1 MSSTEYVKIDI
12 GEEEEHEY
20 NKDLVLWVSAGR
32 PNEGTWKLYAENQIF
47 SLLLRNTENIYNLQF
62 NLSIKTIAAK
72 RILSFSLILKS
83 SEEELNHDICG
94 IIANNIMTSSITT
107 IRDSEKLRQDRL
119 RYHRRRQQSR
129 QPWGSY

>member
-1 MSSTEYVKIDI
+1 MGSTEHVD
-12 GEEEEHEY
+12 E
-20 NKDLVLWVSAGR
+20 DCVRWVSAGR
-32 PNEGTWKLYAENQIF
+32 SIEGTWKLYAEDQIF
-47 SLLLRNTENIYNLQF
+47 SLLLRMTENYNNPQF

-83 SEEELNHDICG
+83 SEEELNHDICR

-107 IRDSEKLRQDRL
+107 IRDYEKLRQENRL
-119 RYHRRRQQSR
+119 RYHRHRQQSR